1 MAATLKHIGPETWEQ
16 VLIDLW
22 DVVTAA
28 RQQRGKAHA
37 AELAT
42 KALAAIV
49 PAEPAPQ
56 EDACPPSKP
65 SPSL

>member
-1 MAATLKHIGPETWEQ
+1 MAATLKHVGPEVWE
-16 VLIDLW
+16 VLVW
-22 DVVTAA
+22 DVYTAIEKA